1 VYTPEFPWDK
11 LPWKIRS
18 AFYSYK
24 IVIKKKKRVEMH
36 ELKIIETLLQPLQ
49 EMYFSLDI
57 LSHFAC
63 TKFDLKGIPLEDIL
77 LLLKQALTW

>member
-1 VYTPEFPWDK
+1 
-11 LPWKIRS
+11 
-18 AFYSYK
+18 
-24 IVIKKKKRVEMH
+24 MH
-36 ELKIIETLLQPLQ
+36 ELKIIETILQPLQ